1 MKFLIHLFKFPFQRG
16 CKYIFAAVFDS
27 AAFPDP
33 YWNDGSLVQTGIC
46 TLSRIGKEFEL
57 DSFPLSTYGEKP
69 EIRASAQWKPAEG
82 SRPGF

>member
-1 MKFLIHLFKFPFQRG
+1 MASFNISCREGLLLMNSFSFNRSKKVCVSLFFFFERR
-16 CKYIFAAVFDS
+16 Y
-27 AAFPDP
+27 
-33 YWNDGSLVQTGIC
+33 
-46 TLSRIGKEFEL
+46 RIGKEFEL